1 MRSSLNL
8 FPLLGGFYSLTEA
21 KPLDRPSV
29 TFLSPSQIST
39 GTAYNVIIAY
49 DTNADGELTITYGSC
64 DGAAVVSDAKQLV
77 GTTHVGDH
85 PLAAR
90 HVDHEGRRPTKFV
103 WLTPT
108 DTTGGCLH
116 AFLNGELVGQSLDL
130 PVAKR
135 VARRSAKKSFVEV
148 AGDDSMWFNGVAY
161 LEQKGPDESFVAVA
175 KNKSFGILGAGMSG
189 LMSSVSLKLPVLT
202 YLYAHGLTVW
212 IIVTTGLRWYPQL
225 EDLGVV

>member
-1 MRSSLNL
+1 MRSLLNL
-8 FPLLGGFYSLTEA
+8 LTLLGVLYSSTEA

-29 TFLSPSQIST
+29 RFLSPSQISA
-39 GTAYNVIIAY
+39 GSAHNIIIAY
-49 DTNADGELTITYGSC
+49 DADVDGELTITYGAC
-64 DGAAVVSDAKQLV
+64 DGAAVVAGAKQLV

-90 HVDHEGRRPTKFV
+90 HEDHEGRRPAKFV

-116 AFLNGELVGQSLDL
+116 ASLDGELVGQSEDL

-135 VARRSAKKSFVEV
+135 ISRRSIKKSFVEV

-161 LEQKGPDESFVAVA
+161 LEQKQPDESFVAAA

-189 LMSSVSLKLPVLT
+189 LMSSVSLTLPGVIDLHA
-202 YLYAHGLTVW
+202 LGLTVC
-212 IIVTTGLRWYPQL
+212 ITATTGLRWYPQL